1 MDDIVDSFIIE
12 DELPEP
18 RRRGSAQSS
27 SSGGH
32 GDSNTT
38 STGLPEADFF
48 DRCSILIACNL
59 PVHAGLWLGQYANLL
74 AREEGPLAIIRLS
87 GNTCD
92 AEIFGDGVTLPTLP
106 DAETGDALFDMTTWL
121 SSSVRRVLIVPDP
134 IDRDADL
141 LASGLPIQLVSGT
154 DSTAVVGTYQRAKGL
169 CMARQNAHQPAPAMG
184 LVMVGAEPAVGQKG
198 AARIQNCASR
208 FLDAEL
214 TLDAVVHRMDV
225 MGTRQS
231 LPIKRDSA
239 YRIADL
245 IASIRRCDTTTEETT
260 SEVPTYIE
268 GDVLQVIDREEYAE
282 LESVFDQVEDLS
294 EITNES
300 EPAIDEPAIEP
311 MSDTLDPA
319 AVAAGEVTNDMD
331 HLDESLHPRD
341 EFGVPTDL
349 LSFLPDLRPIAI
361 HHFENMIV
369 PGVAFGVDSRQRL
382 HLVAFGADVTSLT
395 VAEHLISMKQ
405 NRSALSASL
414 EKEGIGRLAPFSGD
428 GLQRDVLL
436 PEADAS
442 MAGLLHR
449 GRYNLHLIL
458 SDESGSD
465 MRCLKLD

>member
-92 AEIFGDGVTLPTLP
+92 AEIFGEGVTLPTLP
-106 DAETGDALFDMTTWL
+106 DAEAGDALFDMATWL
-121 SSSVRRVLIVPDP
+121 SSSVRRVLIVPHP

-169 CMARQNAHQPAPAMG
+169 CMARQNAHQPAPEMG
-184 LVMVGAEPAVGQKG
+184 LVIVGAEPAVGQKA

-231 LPIKRDSA
+231 LQINRDSA
-239 YRIADL
+239 YPIADL
-245 IASIRRCDTTTEETT
+245 IAAIRRCATTTEETT
-260 SEVPTYIE
+260 PEVPTYIE

-282 LESVFDQVEDLS
+282 LESVFDQAEDLS
-294 EITNES
+294 EFT
-300 EPAIDEPAIEP
+300 DETEP
-311 MSDTLDPA
+311 MSDALDPA
-319 AVAAGEVTNDMD
+319 AVATGDVTDD
-331 HLDESLHPRD
+331 VGHLDESLHPRD